1 MNRRN
6 FIKFSSS
13 ISLAS
18 LTGLYLPKAVLAETD
33 VINSSLAGKIF
44 YTENNP
50 GRWGGKIKGH
60 LPTFTKT
67 NNIIEV
73 TTGHEMNGFTHYII
87 KHMLFNDKF
96 DLINEVFFNPETD
109 APISNYDISS
119 LNNKIYAL
127 SLCNKHDAWLN
138 TYII

>member
-18 LTGLYLPKAVLAETD
+18 LTGLYLPKTAFAETEI
-33 VINSSLAGKIF
+33 INSSLAGKIF

-50 GRWGGKIKGH
+50 GRWSKKIMGH
-60 LPTFTKT
+60 LPSFSKS
-67 NNIIEV
+67 NNIVEI
-73 TTGHEMNGFTHYII
+73 TTGHEMNGFTHYIV
-87 KHMLFNDKF
+87 KHMIFNEKF

-109 APISNYDISS
+109 APVSNYNIGS
-119 LNNKIYAL
+119 LKNKIYAL

-138 TYII
+138 SYKI